1 MKELGEGE
9 RNDEE
14 RVQGG
19 SILGRRYRMKKK
31 KAVEATPPK
40 KLWGQCQMLHCIMH
54 KTKSNSRQVR
64 GFSIYNF

>member
-31 KAVEATPPK
+31 KS
-40 KLWGQCQMLHCIMH
+40 CR
-54 KTKSNSRQVR
+54 SNSPQKVMRSMPNVSLYHAQ
-64 GFSIYNF
+64 N